1 MHRPPLWHRDGRCGS
16 ARATCSQLVGREQN
30 RVLDNKPGHIDEVV
44 LVDADIGKG
53 GGKEETWGEAVAKDT
68 RTLSYAQLQ
77 RNVPRNVPP

>member
-1 MHRPPLWHRDGRCGS
+1 MF
-16 ARATCSQLVGREQN
+16 ATDRQLVGREHN